1 MRVITSTSA
10 MVALMATNT
19 HCFQVSPWGLSSKS
33 TSTSALRQSSS
44 YDEQLKKYYQGGLQE
59 PVLVATPPPVG
70 QAQQPPPPIPVQ
82 QTPPPVPV
90 YQAPPPPP
98 PVSVTT
104 PQIVK
109 NENDLKIP
117 NAGILFLGL
126 PLWLLVTV
134 QVFFGGNN
142 SPATTATQM
151 PLPAQMARSAPSAAT
166 PAGVV
171 VLSQP
176 ITKAEVRKLFD
187 LWNDALQTLDPAI
200 VAKRYAKDGVLLPTL
215 SDVPRNDA
223 EGIKDYF
230 VGFLK
235 KKPVGKILE
244 GEIFVGNNWA
254 QDAGIYEFTFED
266 GSKVKARYSFVYA
279 LEDGKWMISHHHSSL
294 MPQEVVRPTPV
305 TEDQVR
311 GFFGLWNDALATG
324 DPQKVAD
331 RYSRDAVL
339 LPTLSDSA
347 RYTNAQIAD
356 YFVGF
361 LKKKPTGEIL
371 EGNVKIGPNWAQDAG
386 IYEFTFE
393 NGSKTRGRYSF
404 VYTFENGEWKISNHH
419 SSIMPEPAVRAMKA
433 TGAM

>member
-1 MRVITSTSA
+1 
-10 MVALMATNT
+10 
-19 HCFQVSPWGLSSKS
+19 
-33 TSTSALRQSSS
+33 
-44 YDEQLKKYYQGGLQE
+44 
-59 PVLVATPPPVG
+59 
-70 QAQQPPPPIPVQ
+70 
-82 QTPPPVPV
+82 
-90 YQAPPPPP
+90 
-98 PVSVTT
+98 
-104 PQIVK
+104 
-109 NENDLKIP
+109 
-117 NAGILFLGL
+117 
-126 PLWLLVTV
+126 
-134 QVFFGGNN
+134 
-142 SPATTATQM
+142 
-151 PLPAQMARSAPSAAT
+151 
-166 PAGVV
+166 
-171 VLSQP
+171 
-176 ITKAEVRKLFD
+176 
-187 LWNDALQTLDPAI
+187 
-200 VAKRYAKDGVLLPTL
+200 
-215 SDVPRNDA
+215 
-223 EGIKDYF
+223 
-230 VGFLK
+230 
-235 KKPVGKILE
+235 
-244 GEIFVGNNWA
+244 
-254 QDAGIYEFTFED
+254 
-266 GSKVKARYSFVYA
+266 
-279 LEDGKWMISHHHSSL
+279 MISHHHSSL